1 MKISRARDLQTPLQR
16 GSSRQ
21 AFTWVPRG
29 WREGRCQRKHR
40 RGLTARGIGG
50 NKRELPPPAR
60 RGGELWVPQACLYR
74 AAWPWD
80 TSSGLMLFI

>member
-29 WREGRCQRKHR
+29 WRGGKDARENTD
-40 RGLTARGIGG
+40 RG
-50 NKRELPPPAR
+50 
-60 RGGELWVPQACLYR
+60 
-74 AAWPWD
+74 
-80 TSSGLMLFI
+80 

>member
-50 NKRELPPPAR
+50 NKRELPPPHAGEESCGCPKPACIALPGRGTPAR
-60 RGGELWVPQACLYR
+60 G
-74 AAWPWD
+74 
-80 TSSGLMLFI
+80 

>member
-29 WREGRCQRKHR
+29 WRGGKDARENTD
-40 RGLTARGIGG
+40 RGWE
-50 NKRELPPPAR
+50 RELSEETSVNCPRHAGEESRGCPKLPASC
-60 RGGELWVPQACLYR
+60 CL
-74 AAWPWD
+74 PWD
-80 TSSGLMLFI
+80 TSSGLMFFI